1 MVPSAQV
8 DGHTVIATGKWVK
21 TARVHDEEWTSGQ
34 IVKAPSDF
42 IGRMKEQGLRA
53 DVFTF
58 AQKVPDGEPKYPGYY
73 EMDNVAVV
81 PLTTYEDW
89 WEKRIPQESRK
100 NVRRAARRGVT
111 VKAVELDDE
120 LIRGITEIY
129 NETPIRQGVPFGHF
143 GKSFDTVKKEA
154 STLMDRSEFIG
165 AYFQN
170 ELIGFIKLVY
180 MGELSSILHIVS
192 FNRHYDKRPTNALL
206 AKAVEISCQRGKSF
220 LIYGKYI
227 YGNKSVSSLTEFK
240 HRNGFEKM
248 IFPQYYIP
256 LTIKGRLFLKLGFH
270 RGPAGNT
277 ASENDYRAHQ
287 SSGMDCAKNRAPPSS
302 GAKAGQVHSECD
314 TGSGTGRGRRIIAGH
329 PTDIKSKKQAMDI
342 DSLSQLT

>member
-1 MVPSAQV
+1 MQQSSFEIRIKGKSFMVPSAQV

-34 IVKAPSDF
+34 IVKAPADF
-42 IGRMKEQGLRA
+42 IARVKEQGLKA

-58 AQKVPDGEPKYPGYY
+58 AQKVPDSEPKYPGYY

-143 GKSFDTVKKEA
+143 GKNFDTVKKEA

-240 HRNGFEKM
+240 HRNGFVKM
-248 IFPQYYIP
+248 EFPQYYIP
-256 LTIKGRLFLKLGFH
+256 LTIKGRIFLKLGFH
-270 RGPAGNT
+270 RGLLGVLPPKMITVLINLRAWIVRKIVLPLRAAPKPGKSTPNVTPGLEQDEAAG
-277 ASENDYRAHQ
+277 
-287 SSGMDCAKNRAPPSS
+287 
-302 GAKAGQVHSECD
+302 
-314 TGSGTGRGRRIIAGH
+314 
-329 PTDIKSKKQAMDI
+329 
-342 DSLSQLT
+342 